1 MPAGAQERNI
11 KRENQRYEETYMSES
26 HALQEG
32 KQEQNRE
39 ELGQKRQRERTHRK
53 RRPIRHKEKERR
65 QECDD
70 GERIKMTGHSKRN
83 EDSGIPRIGKH
94 TMQRLFHRGQQEH
107 QHDSAPQI
115 ED

>member
-11 KRENQRYEETYMSES
+11 KRENQRYEETYMRES

-39 ELGQKRQRERTHRK
+39 ELGQKRK
-53 RRPIRHKEKERR
+53 RRAIRHKEKERR

-70 GERIKMTGHSKRN
+70 GERIKMTGHRKRN
-83 EDSGIPRIGKH
+83 EDSGTPRVGKH
-94 TMQRLFHRGQQEH
+94 TMQRLFHPGQQEH
-107 QHDSAPQI
+107 QHDSARQ
-115 ED
+115 